1 MNKILSLHNYLK
13 FSMLHSAHKFR
24 LTQKLAYTS
33 SDLTWDLIVATAH
46 VHIDK
51 FQVLHWNDRTPKF
64 VFRKWGP
71 LCAGPIYFS
80 FFTRFFCLFFLY
92 VFLCTSVCII
102 WSICQPPYKP
112 QPAASYIPVPCR
124 LLQHSCLLLLN
135 RGRSHKLFLNHC
147 CLSQE
152 GINLMMC
159 KRQIMWVL
167 CFLLQVWT
175 QMFILQ

>member
-51 FQVLHWNDRTPKF
+51 FQVLRWNDRTPKF

-80 FFTRFFCLFFLY
+80 FFTLFFCLFFLCFSLHISLY
-92 VFLCTSVCII
+92 HLEHLSASIQTPTRSFIYSCPLQTASALVSVITEEV
-102 WSICQPPYKP
+102 QD
-112 QPAASYIPVPCR
+112 
-124 LLQHSCLLLLN
+124 
-135 RGRSHKLFLNHC
+135 RSGTGVVL
-147 CLSQE
+147 
-152 GINLMMC
+152 INS
-159 KRQIMWVL
+159 
-167 CFLLQVWT
+167 F
-175 QMFILQ
+175 

>member
-1 MNKILSLHNYLK
+1 MNKILSLHNYPK

-51 FQVLHWNDRTPKF
+51 VLHWNDRTPKF
-64 VFRKWGP
+64 RSYVCFVNEARCVQAPCIFDFFSP
-71 LCAGPIYFS
+71 LFL
-80 FFTRFFCLFFLY
+80 CLFFLY

-124 LLQHSCLLLLN
+124 LLQHSCLLLLRKCRTD
-135 RGRSHKLFLNHC
+135 RGQGSF
-147 CLSQE
+147 S
-152 GINLMMC
+152 
-159 KRQIMWVL
+159 
-167 CFLLQVWT
+167 
-175 QMFILQ
+175 